1 MADGAAGLESGAVAL
16 GGPEVLDNTDL
27 ADGRALVLMY
37 PDYGGTGAFGLEAV
51 RRYTGD
57 TLVLVGEWA
66 DSTLGAYAE
75 GVPES
80 GQSFSAECQTLVRE
94 RFELQETVA
103 LPSWPLYRD
112 VLRIWRRR

>member
-1 MADGAAGLESGAVAL
+1 MADGAAGLESCAVAL

>member
-57 TLVLVGEWA
+57 TPSWA
-66 DSTLGAYAE
+66 SGPTTLAYAE
-75 GVPES
+75 GVES
-80 GQSFSAECQTLVRE
+80 VS
-94 RFELQETVA
+94 
-103 LPSWPLYRD
+103 
-112 VLRIWRRR
+112 LR